1 MDSRSTRI
9 GLVQG
14 VLAYGL
20 WGVVAA
26 YWKLLRHV
34 DPIELVAHRAVW
46 GLGVFA
52 AILAGFGQ
60 WPAFLRALRTPRA
73 VGMMAVSGGLLA
85 VNWSIFVA
93 ATISGH
99 LLDVSLGYFINPLV
113 SIALGTLVL
122 RERLRA
128 LQWVAIGFA
137 SAGVALI
144 TWQVGQ
150 LPRIALALALTF
162 GLYGLLRK
170 RAPVDALV
178 GSALETLLMA
188 PIAIGLIALRGGG
201 VIAHTEAQT
210 IALLV
215 GTGVVTAVP
224 LVLFTSSARRLPLS
238 TTGFLQYL
246 APTGHFLLAILAF
259 GEPLH
264 RDRIAAFALIW
275 LGLAVFSLD
284 LARASGMVRSGT

>member
-1 MDSRSTRI
+1 MRI

-14 VLAYGL
+14 ALAYGL

-26 YWKLLRHV
+26 YWKLLGHV

-52 AILAGFGQ
+52 AILAAVGQ
-60 WPAFLRALRTPRA
+60 WPAFLRAVRTPRA
-73 VGMMAVSGGLLA
+73 VAIMAVSGGLLA

-137 SAGVALI
+137 AAGVALI

-162 GLYGLLRK
+162 GIYGLLRK
-170 RAPVDALV
+170 RASVDALV

-188 PIAIGLIALRGGG
+188 PIALGLIAVRGGG
-201 VIAHTEAQT
+201 AIAHADAPTV
-210 IALLV
+210 ALLV

-264 RDRIAAFALIW
+264 HDRIAAFALIW
-275 LGLAVFSLD
+275 VGLAVFSLD
-284 LARASGMVRSGT
+284 LVRASGLVRN